1 MAVRLQNSDF
11 QRLTRIISR
20 LPSWRKTDG
29 RISLIDAAYRGK
41 ARGDII
47 RVSIDYEGDAL
58 TTAVNT
64 VAYLLDFGEVEPKE
78 HALTL
83 LLKYVLET
91 TGGGESADFLNSI
104 IDEIGRQV
112 NSRTDSPIP
121 SRPIDSW
128 RGGDDDASVQEKII
142 GENTLRHLYLLM
154 RGLRAARAV
163 VHIALPTSRGNIHG
177 TGFMIAPAL
186 LMTNNHVLAD
196 AEQAAKA
203 RFRFN
208 YELNIDGRLDEQN
221 IRIAAFKPGGIFYTN
236 KPLDFTIV
244 ELEGAPPDFI
254 PLTLRPTPICQVD
267 DRVNIIQHPAG
278 EAKQISMQNNRVQ
291 YADSAVVQ
299 YTTTTLPGSSGSPV
313 MDDDFQVVAIHHS
326 GGNLLEPGT
335 DRRYNR
341 NAGTAIKAVLDDL
354 RAALPDLVTHL
365 KVASV

>member
-1 MAVRLQNSDF
+1 MAVQLQNADF
-11 QRLTRIISR
+11 QRITRIISL
-20 LPSWRKTDG
+20 LPTWRKTDG
-29 RISLIDAAYRGK
+29 RISLIDAAFRGK

-58 TTAVNT
+58 TTAVNV

-91 TGGGESADFLNSI
+91 TGGGDSADFLTAI
-104 IDEIGRQV
+104 IDQIGRQLD
-112 NSRTDSPIP
+112 SRTDSPIP

-128 RGGDDDASVQEKII
+128 RGLDNDASVQEKII

-163 VHIALPTSRGNIHG
+163 VHIALPTYRGDLFG
-177 TGFMIAPAL
+177 TGFMIAPNL
-186 LMTNNHVLAD
+186 LITNNHVLAQPD
-196 AEQAAKA
+196 QAAQA
-203 RFRFN
+203 RFQFN
-208 YELNIDGRLDEQN
+208 YELDIDGKLNLQN
-221 IRIAAFKPGGIFYTN
+221 IRLAAFKRGGIFYTN
-236 KPLDFTIV
+236 QTLDFTIL
-244 ELEGAPPDFI
+244 ELDMPPPDFI

-291 YADSAVVQ
+291 YADVKIVQ

-326 GGNLLEPGT
+326 GGNLLEPGSE
-335 DRRYNR
+335 RRYNR
-341 NAGTAIKAVLDDL
+341 NAGTTMKAVLDDL
-354 RAALPDLVTHL
+354 RAHLPTVIPAF
-365 KVASV
+365 KVV

>member
-1 MAVRLQNSDF
+1 MAVRLSNQDF
-11 QRLTRIISR
+11 QRITRIISL

-29 RISLIDAAYRGK
+29 RIGLIDAAFRGK
-41 ARGDII
+41 ARGDTI
-47 RVSIDYEGDAL
+47 RVSITYDGDPL

-91 TGGGESADFLNSI
+91 TGGGDSADFLNGI

-128 RGGDDDASVQEKII
+128 LGMDDDASMQEKVI
-142 GENTLRHLYLLM
+142 GENTLRHIYLLM
-154 RGLRAARAV
+154 KGLRAARAV
-163 VHIALPTSRGNIHG
+163 VHIALPTRRGDAFG
-177 TGFMIAPAL
+177 TGFMIAPTL

-196 AEQAAKA
+196 AEQAGRA
-203 RFRFN
+203 RFQFN
-208 YELNIDGRLDEQN
+208 YELDIDGKLDDQNVRL
-221 IRIAAFKPGGIFYTN
+221 AAYKPGGLFYTN
-236 KPLDFTIV
+236 KALDFTIV
-244 ELEGAPPDFI
+244 ELEKTPPDFA
-254 PLTLRPTPICQVD
+254 PLTLRPTPLCQVD

-291 YADSAVVQ
+291 YADVKVVQ

-341 NAGTAIKAVLDDL
+341 NAGTTMRAVLDDL
-354 RAALPDLVTHL
+354 RANLPDLMPQL
-365 KVASV
+365 KVG